1 MGRNAMKMLGVIL
14 AVSMVGGF
22 LSGCKKSGTATGES
36 TTGAA
41 TTISIEVFDR
51 GKTGQP
57 DLNNN
62 YWTKWINSNFGKKY
76 NVNVQFVAVPR
87 SQEVD
92 KLNVLMAANQA
103 PDLCFTYDAGV
114 VYNYVSQGGLTQLD
128 SYLSK
133 YGQTLTKYLGK
144 DVLKYGEFN
153 SKQYSIPGKRTML
166 MNSNT
171 FVRKD
176 WLDKLGMK
184 VPTTRDEFYDMLVAF
199 RDKNP
204 GNISG
209 GCIPMVLANGSSSNV
224 GTANLPDSFF
234 TDFSEGTIAKATTG
248 SAGLMGWAMPGY
260 KDYMQFMN
268 KLYNEKLISPDFA
281 IDKTASQANADASS
295 GKAGVIAANWD
306 YIYRTT
312 PGIYSALK
320 KNVSSAEFVAVDAF
334 KNTTNGKY
342 MKMEYAENAA
352 YMIIPKASK
361 HAKEVVEYLNWMS
374 DSKVTLAIQNGEE
387 GVDYK
392 MVNGVPTPTVPTTY
406 TGDKFMGAA
415 CNGDYDMVHNG
426 PETGNT
432 ANNLTAISYSYPGF
446 ESEAKA
452 AAKIALND
460 AYTAFAFTIPNTAYA
475 KYSQTLTDKGLQMTA
490 KLITCKESD
499 FSSLYDSQL
508 KEYMAA
514 GAQAVIDENIKNYK
528 TQTGKTI
535 K

>member
-1 MGRNAMKMLGVIL
+1 MGRHTAKMLGVVL
-14 AVSMVGGF
+14 AVSIAGGF
-22 LSGCKKSGTATGES
+22 STGCKKNQAADVGSATGP
-36 TTGAA
+36 A

-114 VYNYVSQGGLTQLD
+114 VYNYVTQGGLTELD

-133 YGQTLTKYLGK
+133 YGQTLSKYLGK
-144 DVLKYGEFN
+144 DVLKYGEF
-153 SKQYSIPGKRTML
+153 SGKQFSIPGKRTML
-166 MNSNT
+166 MNTNT
-171 FVRKD
+171 FIRKD
-176 WLDKLGMK
+176 WLDKLGLK
-184 VPTTRDEFYDMLVAF
+184 VPTTRDEFYSDLVAF

-209 GCIPMVLANGSSSNV
+209 GCIPMVGSGSF
-224 GTANLPDSFF
+224 GTSNLPDSFY

-248 SAGLMGWAMPGY
+248 SAGLLSWAMPGY

-281 IDKTASQANADASS
+281 VDKTGNQANADASS
-295 GKAGVIAANWD
+295 GKAGVICSNWD
-306 YIYRTT
+306 YVYRTT
-312 PGIYSALK
+312 PGIETALE
-320 KNVSSAEFVAVDAF
+320 KNVPGAKFVPVDCF

-342 MKMEYAENAA
+342 MKMEYAQNSA

-361 HAKEVVEYLNWMS
+361 HAKEVVEYLNWMA
-374 DSKVTLAIQNGEE
+374 DNKVTLAIQNGEE

-406 TGDKFMGAA
+406 TGEKFMGNV
-415 CNGDYDMVHNG
+415 CNGDYDMLHNG
-426 PETGNT
+426 PETGNA
-432 ANNLTAISYSYPGF
+432 ANNLTAISYSYSGF
-446 ESEAKA
+446 ESEVKE

-460 AYTAFAFTIPNTAYA
+460 TYNAFAFTIPNSAYA
-475 KYSQTLTDKGLQMTA
+475 KYSQTLSDKGSQMSA
-490 KLITCKESD
+490 KLITCKESE

-514 GAQAVIDENIKNYK
+514 GGQAVIDENIKNYK